1 MTAHELAL
9 WFAIF
14 PVVLLG
20 GAFVVVGALKGLR
33 DGRTGEAFFKARP
46 YKTWAVSGFAVMSL
60 GFVAM
65 VIWVVTQPT

>member
-1 MTAHELAL
+1 MTAYELAL

-14 PVVLLG
+14 PVMLFGGVL
-20 GAFVVVGALKGLR
+20 VVVGALMGLR
-33 DGRTGEAFFKARP
+33 DGREGEAFFKTRP

-65 VIWVVTQPT
+65 IIWVVTQPA